1 MESSMFA
8 RLELAL
14 EREIYKNSFYEFYKA
29 AFCQLHP
36 GLAYDENWHA
46 KYICDILQ
54 KETERVI
61 AKLPRE
67 KDLIINVPPRS
78 SKSMIVTVIWP
89 VWSWTK
95 DPTLKFLRCSYSD
108 TIATILSRQSKD
120 LIVTNWF
127 QRLYGNR
134 VILRGDLSGAGH
146 FGNTKTGFMYAF
158 GIDGTV
164 TGIGGDFIICFR
176 EDQKVLTES
185 GEIEIGRIVNERM
198 NVKVASFNHETNQI
212 EYKPIVTYF
221 KNEGKRLLKI
231 KTKSGKEIVC
241 TENHPIWTENR
252 GYVEA
257 RDLRRTDTLK
267 YVNKESHESPESID
281 YLDEIPEFVY
291 NLEVEDNNNY
301 FVNGA
306 LVHNCDDP
314 ANPRKANSETE
325 RAATIERYDGTISNR
340 LNQLEIGGRII
351 VMQRLHQQDLCGYLL
366 DPKTGRSEDFTHI
379 CIPAEYDANLVKPI
393 ELAKYY
399 EDGKYFWKSRFSEKV
414 LSTERKKGTLYFSGQ
429 FQQTP
434 VPPEGNLFKRAWIDI
449 IPAENISRNNSE
461 SPIHFFIDTAYTEDE
476 TERNDPSGIFTCF
489 KKDNVLYGIN
499 FVEVWMEFPKLI
511 AFIKEYVH
519 MNGYSGY
526 SAIYIEPKA
535 SGKSVVQQLR
545 SETNLNV
552 IEIEAEWIR
561 DDKVTRAT
569 AVSPIVEGRRLKLI
583 QGEKS
588 DWIDKYIGQLT
599 SFPKAQHDEAVDTT
613 VYALNYLLPANDFD
627 YMVIEG

>member
-1 MESSMFA
+1 MEQNSMLA
-8 RLELAL
+8 RIELSL
-14 EREIYKNSFYEFYKA
+14 ERKIYERSFYEFYKA

-120 LIVTNWF
+120 LILTNWF
-127 QRLYGNR
+127 QRLYGSK
-134 VILRGDLSGAGH
+134 IKLRGDLSGAGH
-146 FGNTKTGFMYAF
+146 FGNVKTGFMYAF
-158 GIDGTV
+158 GLDGTV
-164 TGIGGDFIICFR
+164 TGVGGDFII
-176 EDQKVLTES
+176 
-185 GEIEIGRIVNERM
+185 
-198 NVKVASFNHETNQI
+198 A
-212 EYKPIVTYF
+212 
-221 KNEGKRLLKI
+221 
-231 KTKSGKEIVC
+231 
-241 TENHPIWTENR
+241 
-252 GYVEA
+252 
-257 RDLRRTDTLK
+257 
-267 YVNKESHESPESID
+267 
-281 YLDEIPEFVY
+281 
-291 NLEVEDNNNY
+291 
-301 FVNGA
+301 
-306 LVHNCDDP
+306 DDP
-314 ANPRKANSETE
+314 QNPKKANSEVE
-325 RAATIERYDGTISNR
+325 RESAIERWNGTVSNR

-351 VMQRLHQQDLCGYLL
+351 VMQRLHQRDLVGYLL
-366 DPKTGRSEDFTHI
+366 DPKSGRPEDFIHV

-393 ELAKYY
+393 ELKQFYT
-399 EDGKYFWKSRFSEKV
+399 DGKYFWKSRFSEKV

-449 IPAENISRNNSE
+449 IPAENISRNASE

-489 KKDNVLYGIN
+489 KKGDILYGVN

-519 MNGYSGY
+519 QNGYSGY

-545 SETNLNV
+545 SESNLNV

-627 YMVIEG
+627 YMLI